1 MTANV
6 EVLVSFR
13 LRATGKVSGCPV
25 VIPAGVDPHLVQTSD
40 VIACLAGVAGVATE
54 EIELLDLWTKTQTVE
69 NS

>member
-1 MTANV
+1 MSENV

-40 VIACLAGVAGVATE
+40 VIACLAGVAGVALE
-54 EIELLDLWTKTQTVE
+54 EIELLDLWTKTHMVE